1 MRHLARKQQH
11 ALGAVDSGIP
21 AWVWFAGLSAL
32 ALVVAAQSKTVQTG
46 VAEAV
51 EGAKKLAFAAG
62 DPTDRYVAKLASS
75 FRPTVIEFVTR
86 ARAAGY
92 PIVIASG
99 TRTMDEQRELY
110 AQGRT
115 KPGSIVTNA
124 NAGESAHNFGLA
136 IDFAFGNALG
146 KPTWPNDAPWATVAQ
161 IGKDL
166 GLVWGGDFRSFTD
179 RPHLETSNW
188 RTIRNAW
195 RQTGQADYAIV

>member
-1 MRHLARKQQH
+1 M
-11 ALGAVDSGIP
+11 GDGIP
-21 AWVWFAGLSAL
+21 AWVWLAGLSAL
-32 ALVVAAQSKTVQTG
+32 ALIAASQSKTVKK
-46 VAEAV
+46 VAFGIGDRTEKV
-51 EGAKKLAFAAG
+51 LAS
-62 DPTDRYVAKLASS
+62 LASS
-75 FRPTVIEFVTR
+75 FRPTAREFVNQ
-86 ARAAGY
+86 ARAEGY
-92 PIVIASG
+92 PVVLTDG
-99 TRTMDEQRELY
+99 TRTMAEQRRLY

-115 KPGSIVTNA
+115 APGKIVTNA
-124 NAGESAHNFGLA
+124 DAGESPHNFGLS
-136 IDFAFGNALG
+136 IDFAFGDALG